1 MNWIYDPDEVAAF
14 GHVLVDTGEL
24 ESARDVL
31 YYVDERQSQFEGVVV
46 QQVWLRG
53 EIVER
58 ILAQLF
64 GTVGPITPQILQRQ
78 ILPLVEKL
86 RR

>member
-31 YYVDERQSQFEGVVV
+31 YYVEKPHKWSPEHERAEAECCGGRESKWNPGS
-46 QQVWLRG
+46 WCGCRH
-53 EIVER
+53 
-58 ILAQLF
+58 
-64 GTVGPITPQILQRQ
+64 
-78 ILPLVEKL
+78 
-86 RR
+86 

>member
-31 YYVDERQSQFEGVVV
+31 YYVEKPHKWAPEHELWETAGRPGDAAVAGWDAYLRALARRADEPG
-46 QQVWLRG
+46 
-53 EIVER
+53 
-58 ILAQLF
+58 A
-64 GTVGPITPQILQRQ
+64 P
-78 ILPLVEKL
+78 
-86 RR
+86 